1 MLEPKAMPITKFA
14 AAYGIHPSTVWKALK
29 EGRLQYIVIGKRK
42 LVIPPTV
49 QSTSTL
55 ARRPE
60 ERLAV

>member
-29 EGRLQYIVIGKRK
+29 EGRLQFVVIGKRR

-49 QSTSTL
+49 QSTPV
-55 ARRPE
+55 RKPE